1 MCEAGC
7 YMAVKHMQ
15 QEEKYVRQ
23 AYTELNPLT
32 GLYYNRAFFKKA
44 DKYLKGVEPRTYS
57 FVAIDIEHFR
67 LFNKL
72 YGREAGDE
80 LLVYIAECLKKI
92 QREHGGIAGYLG
104 GDNFCLLMPDE
115 FGLVRELKYDIIKGV
130 NQWSNT
136 VGFLPAIG
144 VYSVEDITVPAMV
157 MYDRATIALAHVV
170 GNYAKRIRRY
180 DASMEEK
187 LEEELSLLTDIQA
200 ALEND
205 EFTFYAQ
212 PQCDIITGKIVG
224 AESLVRW
231 NHRT

>member
-144 VYSVEDITVPAMV
+144 V
-157 MYDRATIALAHVV
+157 
-170 GNYAKRIRRY
+170 
-180 DASMEEK
+180 
-187 LEEELSLLTDIQA
+187 
-200 ALEND
+200 
-205 EFTFYAQ
+205 
-212 PQCDIITGKIVG
+212 
-224 AESLVRW
+224 
-231 NHRT
+231 